1 MCGYFNYLVI
11 IIFILFFHDLG
22 HIFIIKILKYKINKI
37 EIYPFGGIIKTN
49 IGLNSRS
56 IDIFLISIAGIMM
69 QLILFLIF
77 NILFK
82 LGFISLLSY
91 NIFNKYNLLIL
102 LFNLLPI
109 YPLDGS
115 KMLSSLLEYFL
126 SFKLTILLSYLISLI
141 FIVILI
147 FYNYI
152 YSLNN
157 YLIIGFLLFKI
168 IEFIKGYKFILN
180 KFYLERLY
188 DNFEYNKV
196 KYIKNINNLR
206 KNYYNFINNES
217 EKKLL
222 ARLYMNVS

>member
-11 IIFILFFHDLG
+11 IIFILFFHDVG

-49 IGLNSRS
+49 IGLNSKSR
-56 IDIFLISIAGIMM
+56 DIFLISIAGIIM
-69 QLILFLIF
+69 QLVLFLISY
-77 NILFK
+77 ILFK

-157 YLIIGFLLFKI
+157 
-168 IEFIKGYKFILN
+168 
-180 KFYLERLY
+180 
-188 DNFEYNKV
+188 NFEYNKV